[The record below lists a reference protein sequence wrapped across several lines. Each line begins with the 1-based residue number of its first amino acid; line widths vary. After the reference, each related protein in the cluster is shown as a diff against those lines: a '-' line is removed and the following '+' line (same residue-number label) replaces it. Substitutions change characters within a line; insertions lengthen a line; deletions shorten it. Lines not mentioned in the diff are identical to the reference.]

1 MTLRFDEQDTAT
13 EAQTAIAT
21 IRALAMDAVERA
33 GCGHPGLPL
42 AMAPLAYV
50 LYGEVLKHDPGEPA
64 WPDRDRFVLSAGH
77 GSMLLYAVLH
87 LAGYD
92 LALDELRRFRQWGSR
107 TPGHPERHPTHGTP
121 GVETTTGP
129 LGQGFANG
137 VGMAMAERFLRE
149 RYGETIVDHRTYALC
164 SDGDLMEGVSAEA
177 ASLAGHLGLGRLIY
191 LYDDNRITIDGS
203 TELAFSGEDVDG
215 RFRAYGW
222 HVQVV
227 DDANDLHGLRAAL
240 AAAREELE
248 RPSLIRVRSV
258 IGWPAPTKAGT
269 PAAHGAALGQDE
281 VRATKERLGI
291 DPDAE
296 FDVPPQAYAAFR
308 RAAERGAAE
317 RAAWSDRVDR
327 WRLSD
332 PGASVEWDAACA
344 GLPTGD
350 VAATLPRFDGAAGDA
365 MATRTAAGK
374 AMAAFGRLVPT
385 MVGGAADLAES
396 TKTVFAGEASF
407 SRQRAG
413 RNVHWGV
420 REHAMG
426 AAVNGLALHGG
437 ILRPYGA
444 TFLAFADYMRPAIRL
459 SALMRLRV
467 AWVFT
472 HDSVGLGEDG
482 PTHQPVEHLTALRA
496 IPGLVVL
503 RPADAVEAAEAW
515 RVVLEE
521 VDGPACLVLTRQDVP
536 ILDRTGLNSRGD
548 LSRGGYVLAE
558 APGGEPEVILVA
570 SGSEVAVA
578 LEARSWLERDGVAAR
593 VVSMPSW
600 EIFEAQGADWRDA
613 VLPPAVSARVC
624 IEAGRGLG
632 WERYAGPTGRVLSI
646 ERFGASAPG
655 AEVLER
661 LGVTPHRV
669 VGASLASLG
678 RDRCGGQ
685 ERIADVAS
693 RSVATHTSGGLR
705 AEHRAA

>member
-1 MTLRFDEQDTAT
+1 MTLRLDEQQTTT
-13 EAQTAIAT
+13 EARTAIAT
-21 IRALAMDAVERA
+21 MRGLAMDAVERA
-33 GCGHPGLPL
+33 GCGHPGLAL
-42 AMAPLAYV
+42 AMAPLAYI
-50 LYGEVLKHDPGEPA
+50 LYGEVLKHDPADPE
-64 WPDRDRFVLSAGH
+64 WPDRDRFILSAGH
-77 GSMLLYAVLH
+77 GSILLYSVLH

-92 LALDELRRFRQWGSR
+92 LAVDELRRFRRWGSR
-107 TPGHPERHPTHGTP
+107 TPGHPERHPTHATP

-149 RYGETIVDHRTYALC
+149 RYGEAIVDHRTYALC

-191 LYDDNRITIDGS
+191 VYDDNRITIDGS
-203 TELAFSGEDVDG
+203 TGLAFSGEDVDG

-227 DDANDLHGLRAAL
+227 DDANDLDGLRAAL
-240 AAAREELE
+240 AAARAELE

-269 PAAHGAALGQDE
+269 PAAHGAALGPDE

-291 DPDAE
+291 EPDAE
-296 FDVPPQAYAAFR
+296 FDVPAQAYEALR
-308 RAAERGAAE
+308 PAAERGAVE

-332 PGASVEWDAACA
+332 PAASVEWDAAWA
-344 GLPTGD
+344 GRPTGD
-350 VAATLPRFDGAAGDA
+350 LAAALPRFDGTAGDA

-374 AMAAFGRLVPT
+374 AMAALGPLVPT

-396 TKTVFAGEASF
+396 TKTVFAGEQSF
-407 SRQRAG
+407 SRRRAG

-437 ILRPYGA
+437 VLRPYGA

-459 SALMRLRV
+459 SALMRLHV

-482 PTHQPVEHLTALRA
+482 PTHQPVEHLAALRA

-503 RPADAVEAAEAW
+503 RPADAVEAADAW
-515 RVVLEE
+515 RVALEDI
-521 VDGPACLVLTRQDVP
+521 DGPVCLVLTRQDVP
-536 ILDRTGLNSRGD
+536 ILDRTGLDSRGD

-558 APGGEPEVILVA
+558 ARGGDPDVIVVA

-578 LEARSWLERDGVAAR
+578 IEARSWLERDGVAAR

-600 EIFEAQGADWRDA
+600 EIFEAQDPDWRET

-624 IEAGRGLG
+624 VEAGTGLG
-632 WERYAGPTGRVLSI
+632 WERYAGPDGRVVSI

-661 LGVTPHRV
+661 LGVTPHHV
-669 VGASLASLG
+669 VRAALESLG
-678 RDRCGGQ
+678 RDRRGSQ
-685 ERIADVAS
+685 ERIADVAA
-693 RSVATHTSGGLR
+693 RSVATHT
-705 AEHRAA
+705 

>member
-1 MTLRFDEQDTAT
+1 MTLRFDVQETAV
-13 EAQTAIAT
+13 EAQTAITT
-21 IRALAMDAVERA
+21 IRALAIDAVERA

-50 LYGEVLKHDPGEPA
+50 LYGEVLKHDPADPA
-64 WPDRDRFVLSAGH
+64 WPDRDRFILSAGH

-149 RYGETIVDHRTYALC
+149 RYGEAIVDHRTYALC

-203 TELAFSGEDVDG
+203 TALAFSSEDVDG

-227 DDANDLHGLRAAL
+227 GDANDLHGLRAAL
-240 AAAREELE
+240 AAARAELE

-269 PAAHGAALGQDE
+269 PAAHGAALGADE
-281 VRATKERLGI
+281 ARATKERLGI

-296 FDVPPQAYAAFR
+296 FVVPAQAYDAFR
-308 RAAERGAAE
+308 PAAERGAAE
-317 RAAWSDRVDR
+317 RAAWSDRADR

-332 PGASVEWDAACA
+332 SGASVEWDAAWA
-344 GLPTGD
+344 GRPTGD
-350 VAATLPRFDGAAGDA
+350 IATALPRFDGKAGDA

-374 AMAAFGRLVPT
+374 AMAAFGHLVPT

-396 TKTVFAGEASF
+396 TKTVFAGEQSF
-407 SRQRAG
+407 SRRRAG

-482 PTHQPVEHLTALRA
+482 PTHQPVEHLAALRA
-496 IPGLVVL
+496 VPGLVVL
-503 RPADAVEAAEAW
+503 RPADAVEAADAW
-515 RVVLEE
+515 RVVLEDN
-521 VDGPACLVLTRQDVP
+521 VDGPVCLVLTRQDVP
-536 ILDRTGLNSRGD
+536 ILDRTGLVSRGD
-548 LSRGGYVLAE
+548 LARGGYVVAE
-558 APGGEPEVILVA
+558 APGGDPEVILVA
-570 SGSEVAVA
+570 SGSEVAVT
-578 LEARSWLERDGVAAR
+578 LEARSRLARDGVAAR
-593 VVSMPSW
+593 VVSMPSF
-600 EIFEAQGADWRDA
+600 ELFEAQDEGWRDT

-624 IEAGRGLG
+624 IEAGTGLG
-632 WERYAGPTGRVLSI
+632 WERYAGPNGEVLSI

-661 LGVTPHRV
+661 LGVTPHDV
-669 VGASLASLG
+669 VRAALASLG
-678 RDRCGGQ
+678 RDRHGSQ
-685 ERIADVAS
+685 ERSAAAAG
-693 RSVATHTSGGLR
+693 RWVATHT
-705 AEHRAA
+705 

>member
-1 MTLRFDEQDTAT
+1 MTPPLDEQRSAT
-13 EAQTAIAT
+13 EARTAIAT

-50 LYGEVLKHDPGEPA
+50 LYGEVLKHDPADPA
-64 WPDRDRFVLSAGH
+64 WPDRDRFILSAGH

-92 LALDELRRFRQWGSR
+92 LGLDELRRFRQWGSR

-191 LYDDNRITIDGS
+191 VYDDNRITIDGS

-222 HVQVV
+222 HVQAV

-240 AAAREELE
+240 AAARAELE

-269 PAAHGAALGQDE
+269 PAAHGAALGPDE

-296 FDVPPQAYAAFR
+296 FEVPPQAYEAFR
-308 RAAERGAAE
+308 PAVERGAAA

-327 WRLSD
+327 WRLSE
-332 PGASVEWDAACA
+332 PGASVEWDAAWA
-344 GLPTGD
+344 GRPTGD
-350 VAATLPRFDGAAGDA
+350 VAAALPRFDGTTGGA

-374 AMAAFGRLVPT
+374 AMAAFGHLVPT
-385 MVGGAADLAES
+385 MLGGAADLAES
-396 TKTVFAGEASF
+396 TKTVFAGEQSF
-407 SRQRAG
+407 SRRRAG

-482 PTHQPVEHLTALRA
+482 PTHQPVEHLAALRA
-496 IPGLVVL
+496 IPGLVVV
-503 RPADAVEAAEAW
+503 RPADAVEAADAW
-515 RVVLEE
+515 RVVLEDDI
-521 VDGPACLVLTRQDVP
+521 DGPVCLVLTRQDVP
-536 ILDRTGLNSRGD
+536 ILDRTALDSRGD

-558 APGGEPEVILVA
+558 APGGDPDVILVA
-570 SGSEVAVA
+570 SGSEVAIA
-578 LEARSWLERDGVAAR
+578 LEARSRLERAGVAAR
-593 VVSMPSW
+593 LVSMPSR
-600 EIFEAQGADWRDA
+600 EIFEAQDGGWRDT
-613 VLPPAVSARVC
+613 VLPPAVPARVC
-624 IEAGRGLG
+624 VEAGTGLG
-632 WERYAGPTGRVLSI
+632 WERYAGPNGRVVSI

-661 LGVTPHRV
+661 FGVTPHHV
-669 VGASLASLG
+669 VRAALASLG
-678 RDRCGGQ
+678 RDRRGSQ

-693 RSVATHTSGGLR
+693 RSVATHT
-705 AEHRAA
+705 